1 MPQAAFEFQLFLS
14 KNGVILIYHDIPPH
28 LLKIVD
34 QKPTIAC
41 NVMQTG
47 RGHTLSPTVTG
58 GTWPNG
64 ITWDRVKKEKGVGF
78 VPGGDVPPQVR
89 TTAWDFMGQSIPRNY
104 GMLVFAQ
111 PLSTPDSFDPANESI
126 HGLPLRELLPKGG
139 T

>member
-1 MPQAAFEFQLFLS
+1 
-14 KNGVILIYHDIPPH
+14 
-28 LLKIVD
+28 
-34 QKPTIAC
+34 
-41 NVMQTG
+41 MQTG

-126 HGLPLRELLPKGG
+126 HGLPLRELLPKRG